1 MTKFGTIVLPVNEVN
16 MIYSLFVLNYLAD
29 KVFTSGQNSPNFL
42 GSFFSGLDSPELGG
56 TAVGS
61 NGNLYGGIA
70 GSPESPIN
78 VFPTIFDID
87 VKMIPSKQMK
97 ESSSIIVVT
106 EFYIHFSM

>member
-1 MTKFGTIVLPVNEVN
+1 MWSRLYNGRKNFARLTKFGTIVLPVNEMN

-42 GSFFSGLDSPELGG
+42 GSFFPGLDSPELGG

-87 VKMIPSKQMK
+87 VKMIQSKQM
-97 ESSSIIVVT
+97 
-106 EFYIHFSM
+106 